1 MAETTQRHA
10 PTATNTETSL
20 KITRRIH
27 ATPEEVFDAWT
38 DAEGMAVWMTPGDS
52 KHSRVTIDPRVGGRF
67 QIDMVGD
74 KATYEHR
81 GEYLI
86 VDRPRKLSFTWI
98 SKPTNEQRTVVT
110 VELKPVGADE
120 TELTLTHEG
129 LPSADSTKGHAQ
141 GWGVIVEKL
150 AARFER

>member
-1 MAETTQRHA
+1 HA

-27 ATPEEVFDAWT
+27 ATPEEAFDAWT
-38 DAEGMAVWMTPGDS
+38 DAEGMAGWMRPGHS
-52 KHSRVTIDPRVGGRF
+52 KHSRLTIDPRESGKF

-86 VDRPRKLSFTWI
+86 VDRPRKLSFTRI
-98 SKPTNEQRTVVT
+98 SKPRNEQRTGET
-110 VELKPVGADE
+110 VELEP
-120 TELTLTHEG
+120 
-129 LPSADSTKGHAQ
+129 
-141 GWGVIVEKL
+141 
-150 AARFER
+150 R